1 MRHREHSR
9 VDDVL
14 LRPREQAY
22 GVRYIP
28 ETSEMRANGC
38 VGKSRGGFRIRGL
51 ASRDSIL
58 AISVSE

>member
-14 LRPREQAY
+14 LRAREQAY

-38 VGKSRGGFRIRGL
+38 VGSLSKIKGRIPHPRLGVE
-51 ASRDSIL
+51 R
-58 AISVSE
+58 